1 MRTPRAAGAGRFTA
15 VLCTIALL
23 VGACAGGPSPQ
34 AWAAAVCAAL
44 APWRAE
50 IGTLTRST
58 QQQMTA
64 QTSPAQAKE
73 NLVRL
78 LRGAELASETAR
90 QKVAAAGV
98 PDAEKGEAV
107 SRGFLASLT
116 AVRDAY
122 GKAGAAIEQLGTE
135 QVTVF
140 YDGVKAAVDTLNKE
154 YESSSLDTSE
164 LDSVE
169 LKRAFDEVPEC
180 R

>member
-1 MRTPRAAGAGRFTA
+1 MRTPRTASAGRLTA
-15 VLCTIALL
+15 ALCTIALL
-23 VGACAGGPSPQ
+23 LGGCAGGPTPQ

-44 APWRAE
+44 TPWRAE
-50 IGTLTRST
+50 IGALTRST

-78 LRGAELASETAR
+78 LRGAEQASETAR
-90 QKVAAAGV
+90 QKVVAAGV
-98 PDAEKGEAV
+98 PDTDKGEAISKGFV
-107 SRGFLASLT
+107 SSLA
-116 AVRDAY
+116 AMRDAY
-122 GKAGAAIEQLGTE
+122 GRAGESIEALGTGRAAE
-135 QVTVF
+135 F
-140 YDGVKAAVDTLNKE
+140 YDGVKAAVDTLNQE
-154 YESSSLDTSE
+154 YQSSSLDTSE

>member
-1 MRTPRAAGAGRFTA
+1 M
-15 VLCTIALL
+15 CTIALL
-23 VGACAGGPSPQ
+23 LGGCAGGPTPQ

-78 LRGAELASETAR
+78 LRGAEQASETAR

-98 PDAEKGEAV
+98 PDTDKGEAV
-107 SRGFLASLT
+107 SKGFVASLT

-122 GKAGAAIEQLGTE
+122 GRAGAAIEALGTGQPSE
-135 QVTVF
+135 F
-140 YDGVKAAVDTLNKE
+140 YDGVKAAVDTLNQE
-154 YESSSLDTSE
+154 YDASSLDTSE

>member
-1 MRTPRAAGAGRFTA
+1 MRTPRAAAARRLTA
-15 VLCTIALL
+15 VLCTIVLL
-23 VGACAGGPSPQ
+23 AGACAGGPTPQ

-50 IGTLTRST
+50 IASLTRST

-78 LRGAELASETAR
+78 LRGAEAASESAR
-90 QKVAAAGV
+90 RGVQAAGV
-98 PDAEKGEAV
+98 PDTDKGEAV
-107 SRGFLASLT
+107 SRGFLAKLT
-116 AVRDAY
+116 AVRNAY
-122 GKAGAAIEQLGTE
+122 GKASESIEQLGTG
-135 QVTVF
+135 QAKTF
-140 YDGVKAAVDTLNKE
+140 YDGVRAAVETLNKE
-154 YESSSLDTSE
+154 YDASALDTSQ

-169 LKRAFDEVPEC
+169 LKKAFDEVPEC